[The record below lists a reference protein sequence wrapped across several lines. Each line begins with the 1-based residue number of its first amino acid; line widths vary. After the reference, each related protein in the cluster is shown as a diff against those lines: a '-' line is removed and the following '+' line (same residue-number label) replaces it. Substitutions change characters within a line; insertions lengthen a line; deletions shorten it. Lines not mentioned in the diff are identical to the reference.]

1 MKIDWSKVEFDF
13 IYNNLSRDELCKK
26 YNIKYKTLDSRIH
39 FYKWN
44 EKIRENQEKARKKT
58 ESIFQDEL
66 ANRQIKVK
74 NHREINGYKDIESL
88 DKAISKIQIEIDM
101 GTLDN
106 ANLLSTMINT
116 KQKVYDGIFK
126 SLGLDKPEIEEKEL
140 NKIINLI
147 MDKINEQLDTK
158 TD

>member
-1 MKIDWSKVEFDF
+1 MKTDWSKVEFDF
-13 IYNNLSRDELCKK
+13 IYNNLSREELCKK
-26 YNIKYKTLDSRIH
+26 YNINYKTLDKHI
-39 FYKWN
+39 
-44 EKIRENQEKARKKT
+44 ENGQWVKKRSEILGKAKDKA